1 MNMVSCPA
9 SLDELAYNH
18 HWSGAG
24 RITLKDLKDYGFDEE
39 EDDIIEYIPHIID
52 MWKQVLKDMKN
63 IEQERDYNDR
73 KQ

>member
-1 MNMVSCPA
+1 M
-9 SLDELAYNH
+9 
-18 HWSGAG
+18 
-24 RITLKDLKDYGFDEE
+24 KDYGFDEE
-39 EDDIIEYIPHIID
+39 VDDIIEYIPHIID

>member
-1 MNMVSCPA
+1 MVSCPA

-18 HWSGAG
+18 HWSGG
-24 RITLKDLKDYGFDEE
+24 HPISLKDLKDYGLDEE
-39 EDDIIEYIPHIID
+39 VGDIIEYIPHIID
-52 MWKQVLKDMKN
+52 MWRQVLKDMEN

>member
-1 MNMVSCPA
+1 MVSCPA

-18 HWSGAG
+18 HWGSDG
-24 RITLKDLKDYGFDEE
+24 RITLKDLKEYGFDEE
-39 EDDIIEYIPHIID
+39 VDDIIEYIPYIIE
-52 MWKQVLKDMKN
+52 MWRQVLKDMRN